1 MMCSLVHFRLSI
13 NSCSVPNLKEKEEK
27 NCSAQKKTRTPYQQ
41 IFFYVCFLDILKN
54 KINKKIIILLPK
66 KTQKLPKMSL
76 FFGISNCKL
85 PSPEKNKCHVV
96 TKHFMKLKNFPQE

>member
-1 MMCSLVHFRLSI
+1 MCSLVHFRLSI

-54 KINKKIIILLPK
+54 KINKKIIIILPK
-66 KTQKLPKMSL
+66 KTQN
-76 FFGISNCKL
+76 FQ
-85 PSPEKNKCHVV
+85 KCLY
-96 TKHFMKLKNFPQE
+96 FLA